1 MNISKLN
8 NLSFCKVYVDTQ
20 KMGYRAK
27 ELARQFEYEID
38 YADSISRLDSFGVD
52 VVVVA
57 DKAHPEDKINYYLRN
72 REVPTEIAK
81 TKKGKIFKSGKRLYL
96 PGIFSGNKGERFQ
109 YSTNSDKF
117 LEHADQM
124 VNDIEKAGFLI

>member
-1 MNISKLN
+1 MNIRKVN
-8 NLSFCKVYVDTQ
+8 NFNFGKIYVNTE

-27 ELARQFEYEID
+27 ELARQLEYEIY

-57 DKAHPEDKINYYLRN
+57 DKARPEDKINFYLRN

-81 TKKGKIFKSGKRLYL
+81 TKKGKIFKSGKKINL
-96 PGIFSGNKGERFQ
+96 PNIFSKNTLEK
-109 YSTNSDKF
+109 YKYTTNSDVF
-117 LEHADQM
+117 LQHADQL
-124 VNDIEKAGFLI
+124 VSDIENAGFLI